1 MKIVKKSQ
9 IKAKGEKKKKSTRIK
24 SGSVVRHTAEEKRAG
39 PALPPAHLVLQLG
52 DLALEVADVLAGV
65 GVVELALD
73 LPFFFLSQAENKR
86 WQINKLGQRG
96 RGRGAAARELT
107 PNNQLFSPLDVDSW
121 REINMF
127 SMKSF
132 YFFTLL

>member
-1 MKIVKKSQ
+1 MKISLKSQ
-9 IKAKGEKKKKSTRIK
+9 IKGKGEKKQNPTRIK
-24 SGSVVRHTAEEKRAG
+24 SESVVRHKAELKRAG

-86 WQINKLGQRG
+86 WQINELSQRG
-96 RGRGAAARELT
+96 HLMLVAGG
-107 PNNQLFSPLDVDSW
+107 
-121 REINMF
+121 
-127 SMKSF
+127 KS
-132 YFFTLL
+132 TC